1 MQFTQSIGL
10 GHVGLNVTDI
20 DSAKQFFVDAL
31 GFEIAGEGQHH
42 GSRFAFLGHNG
53 KMTLT
58 LWEQSTKG
66 AEFSVH
72 QPGLHH
78 LAFAVDDIARL
89 EEVREHLKSRNVT
102 FFHEGDIVAHREGGD
117 SSAIY
122 FAGPDNTR
130 LEVFAPNGGKSLSAP
145 VSGAPTCGFF

>member
-1 MQFTQSIGL
+1 MQFTQSINL
-10 GHVGLNVTDI
+10 GHVGLNVTDF
-20 DSAKQFFVDAL
+20 DGAKQFFAKVL
-31 GFEIAGEGQHH
+31 GFETAGEGQHH

-66 AEFSVH
+66 AEFSVS

-78 LAFAVDDIARL
+78 LALAVDDIARL
-89 EEVREHLKSRNVT
+89 EEARAHLQAQGVT
-102 FFHEGDIVAHREGGD
+102 FFYDGEIVPHVEGGD

-122 FAGPDNTR
+122 FAGPDNIR
-130 LEVFAPNGGKSLSAP
+130 LEIFAPNGGKTLPAP
-145 VSGAPTCGFF
+145 VPGAPACGFF